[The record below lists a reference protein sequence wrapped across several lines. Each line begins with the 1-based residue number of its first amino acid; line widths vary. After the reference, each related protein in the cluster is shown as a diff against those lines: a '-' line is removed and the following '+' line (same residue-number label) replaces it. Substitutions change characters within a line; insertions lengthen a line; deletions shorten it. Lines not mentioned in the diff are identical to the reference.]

1 MNEFMSF
8 YKFGAREGALW
19 LESVTIQIN
28 SVEQYIRVMLFDSRC
43 FTNYKKRGTW
53 SRFSKIRSFRSIKSI
68 LEFRSLS
75 KCDASLA
82 KQTSAGNPNQ

>member
-1 MNEFMSF
+1 MFLPAYFLIMKKISRFRIRPSFMNEFMSF

-43 FTNYKKRGTW
+43 FTNYKKGELGVVLV
-53 SRFSKIRSFRSIKSI
+53 K
-68 LEFRSLS
+68 LEALEV
-75 KCDASLA
+75 
-82 KQTSAGNPNQ
+82 